1 MADTPQEGDDDG
13 RPTVDR
19 DAESGRAPQSVEEV
33 LVSTTMAVVSQIDE
47 RWFLYPAYVLTLT
60 AGALAV
66 RFAAQT
72 PEWSAGPAV
81 LAWSLLFI
89 WHWLYGVGFRYRRPA
104 LKYVS
109 LAVAAVFGGLLTA
122 FSLDRAVPQLAATE
136 GGVAM
141 RGVAVELLWCA
152 GATGIGVALVVAH
165 AFLFSRARKS

>member
-1 MADTPQEGDDDG
+1 LADPPPEGDDDG
-13 RPTVDR
+13 GPTVGR
-19 DAESGRAPQSVEEV
+19 DSRSGRAPQSVEEV

-66 RFAAQT
+66 RFSAQT
-72 PEWSAGPAV
+72 PEWSAAPTV

-104 LKYVS
+104 LKYFS
-109 LAVAAVFGGLLTA
+109 LAAATVFGGLLTA
-122 FSLDRAVPQLAATE
+122 FAVDRAVPQLAATG
-136 GGVAM
+136 GGVTR
-141 RGVAVELLWCA
+141 RGFAVELLWCA
-152 GATGIGVALVVAH
+152 GATGTAVALVVAH